1 MVLNE
6 DEIKL
11 VFMDNI
17 QNIQL
22 QTIFRWGIY
31 YAWKHHGAVI
41 EGAAGMPIAAGEG
54 FFHLHHHY

>member
-17 QNIQL
+17 QNVQL
-22 QTIFRWGIY
+22 QSISRWGIY

-41 EGAAGMPIAAGEG
+41 EGAAGMPIAAGER
-54 FFHLHHHY
+54 FHLQHNY